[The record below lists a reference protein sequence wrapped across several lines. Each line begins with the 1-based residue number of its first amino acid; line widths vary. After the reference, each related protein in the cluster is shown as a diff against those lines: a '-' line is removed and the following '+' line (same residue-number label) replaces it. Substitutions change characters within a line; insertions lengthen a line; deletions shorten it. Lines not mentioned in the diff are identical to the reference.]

1 MPIDKAIVRM
11 VSESSGRNKS
21 KCDVASKGSEPEAE
35 LTPKPLERPSSSR
48 REICGA
54 GSRITG
60 ITGKSVEDERESEGS
75 IGAMKQSNVCR
86 AKGPRWLQ
94 RL

>member
-35 LTPKPLERPSSSR
+35 LSPIGRRQHGPL
-48 REICGA
+48 
-54 GSRITG
+54 
-60 ITGKSVEDERESEGS
+60 
-75 IGAMKQSNVCR
+75 QSD
-86 AKGPRWLQ
+86 
-94 RL
+94 